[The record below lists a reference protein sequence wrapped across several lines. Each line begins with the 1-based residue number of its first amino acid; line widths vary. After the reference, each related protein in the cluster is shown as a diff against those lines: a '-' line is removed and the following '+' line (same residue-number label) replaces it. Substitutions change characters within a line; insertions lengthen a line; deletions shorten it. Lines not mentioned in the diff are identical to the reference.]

1 MRYKKVSRPDSSLLY
16 VTDQGEIALAVANER
31 GYSITF
37 YDIPLT
43 ECDKEDPYAKI
54 NTCLDTMTLYANVD
68 NNVLDDYV
76 LSSISKSYWTT
87 SWSQNIVEDPSLF
100 SDYKL

>member
-1 MRYKKVSRPDSSLLY
+1 MRYKKVSRPDGSLLY
-16 VTDQGEIALAVANER
+16 VTDQGEIALAVAEEQ
-31 GYSITF
+31 GYSIKF
-37 YDIPLT
+37 YDISII

-54 NTCLDTMTLYANVD
+54 NTCVYMMTLYANID

-76 LSSISKSYWTT
+76 LSSISESYWTT